1 MDSLVQFLY
10 TCSQRSIHT
19 ECIPVTFKDK
29 EKMSAVDERGS
40 AEKME
45 DNSIDPS
52 ASSSPCSFSFRFG
65 KPWSESP
72 FGHWVI
78 IFQKHMVNICQNWW
92 HDWLLPYSRAFSYL
106 RLAVSVFQFLFFS
119 LKRMNGLSAHKIK
132 YRLSLLDNDL
142 KIFRTDR
149 HDKIWSIC

>member
-65 KPWSESP
+65 KPWKQSP
-72 FGHWVI
+72 FSIYPFCYV
-78 IFQKHMVNICQNWW
+78 
-92 HDWLLPYSRAFSYL
+92 LLPYRQLPRSFPL
-106 RLAVSVFQFLFFS
+106 RFASATAATPDRSTVLAIMTHDRPDV
-119 LKRMNGLSAHKIK
+119 SAH
-132 YRLSLLDNDL
+132 SAS
-142 KIFRTDR
+142 F
-149 HDKIWSIC
+149 S

>member
-78 IFQKHMVNICQNWW
+78 IFQKHMVNIYQK
-92 HDWLLPYSRAFSYL
+92 LPKVVAGLACHSIFMFFEISPVVINIVYSSI
-106 RLAVSVFQFLFFS
+106 SVAGS
-119 LKRMNGLSAHKIK
+119 
-132 YRLSLLDNDL
+132 
-142 KIFRTDR
+142 
-149 HDKIWSIC
+149 C